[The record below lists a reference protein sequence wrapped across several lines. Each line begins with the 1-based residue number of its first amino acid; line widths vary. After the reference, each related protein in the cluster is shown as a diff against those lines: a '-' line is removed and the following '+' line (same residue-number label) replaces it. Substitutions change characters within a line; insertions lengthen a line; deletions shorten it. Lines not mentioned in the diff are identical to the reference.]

1 VGASVRH
8 TPTMN
13 HRKPAG
19 TKRKTERKR
28 KDERKM
34 DRWAKE
40 GERGEGPGG
49 EMARGRG
56 GEGGGGVWGQFFFV
70 WCQIWHLHYTSKSRL
85 LVHNN
90 FFLIPKKSTILG
102 SSEKVRI
109 PPNCKFHRHSLT
121 HPPPSDFLAKF
132 HVLCVID

>member
-56 GEGGGGVWGQFFFV
+56 GEGRGGVG
-70 WCQIWHLHYTSKSRL
+70 CGA
-85 LVHNN
+85 N
-90 FFLIPKKSTILG
+90 FFLFG
-102 SSEKVRI
+102 
-109 PPNCKFHRHSLT
+109 
-121 HPPPSDFLAKF
+121 AKF
-132 HVLCVID
+132 GTFTTRQRADCSFTTIFF

>member
-1 VGASVRH
+1 MVDVLLVGASVRH

-40 GERGEGPGG
+40 GEREEGPGTRG
-49 EMARGRG
+49 GGRG
-56 GEGGGGVWGQFFFV
+56 GVCGA
-70 WCQIWHLHYTSKSRL
+70 K
-85 LVHNN
+85 
-90 FFLIPKKSTILG
+90 FFLF
-102 SSEKVRI
+102 
-109 PPNCKFHRHSLT
+109 C
-121 HPPPSDFLAKF
+121 AKF
-132 HVLCVID
+132 GTFTTRQRADCSVTTIFF